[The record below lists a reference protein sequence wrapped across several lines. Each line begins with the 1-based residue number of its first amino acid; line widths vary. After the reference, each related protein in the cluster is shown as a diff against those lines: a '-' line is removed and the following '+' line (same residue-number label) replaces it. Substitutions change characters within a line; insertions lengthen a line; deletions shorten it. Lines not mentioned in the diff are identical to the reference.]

1 MPSPFEVPFAE
12 VQANIDSLWT
22 RFSTSLQSGFM
33 TLPKG
38 PGFIEYPTFEHG
50 YEALKR
56 TTGDPRHVAGPVLAL
71 GLADASCRT
80 YSRFRIGRKPT
91 ISARWSMGLH
101 MPTLWATCARFRSR
115 SRESGCSVLAE
126 RSGARTTFRA

>member
-12 VQANIDSLWT
+12 VQANIDL
-22 RFSTSLQSGFM
+22 FVDEVFASLQSGFM

-56 TTGDPRHVAGPVLAL
+56 TTRGFRDMSPEPVLSLVWQTPLAGHILDFGLEENLQYLPAGVWACTCRPCGRLAL
-71 GLADASCRT
+71 AS
-80 YSRFRIGRKPT
+80 GRG
-91 ISARWSMGLH
+91 RG
-101 MPTLWATCARFRSR
+101 
-115 SRESGCSVLAE
+115 
-126 RSGARTTFRA
+126 RAAVRC